1 MMRRAWYVW
10 KFFGGRFKGSLR
22 VEQGCDAAD
31 RLAARLSKIHG
42 NGGWSY
48 SLSDRQGHRDLP
60 SVLWAS
66 RMVPCVRRTRERRS
80 PG

>member
-1 MMRRAWYVW
+1 MRRAWYVW
-10 KFFGGRFKGSLR
+10 KFLGGRFKGSLR

-48 SLSDRQGHRDLP
+48 SLSDRPRPAPEFVNRG
-60 SVLWAS
+60 
-66 RMVPCVRRTRERRS
+66 E
-80 PG
+80 GI